1 MINLV
6 SLLSHTWVKMLFVTL
21 LIIQLKKASAKH
33 FNKELVITKK
43 YNEDFKNS
51 NKWFARKF
59 MLRVTLKWEVLHIV
73 IVVSKLK

>member
-33 FNKELVITKK
+33 FNKELVMTKK
-43 YNEDFKNS
+43 YNEGFKNS
-51 NKWFARKF
+51 NK
-59 MLRVTLKWEVLHIV
+59 
-73 IVVSKLK
+73 